1 MADDRNDPGTVGSGS
16 QQEKS
21 DARARSWENPT
32 REGEIALAFDPG
44 ERTPD
49 AGLVYIG
56 HAKTPWVGPGECPR
70 NIRQA
75 RERAEAEA
83 GLGFSLQI
91 DEPYRP
97 GLADYR
103 PGQVVFVLMWMD
115 GARRDLIVQAP
126 KHRERPAGVFS
137 LRSPVRPNPIGL
149 SLVSIVEMDQERG
162 IIVVDALDCLDGT
175 PIIDLK
181 PWAQTADIPA
191 AR

>member
-1 MADDRNDPGTVGSGS
+1 MAEDRKEFETAGSGS
-16 QQEKS
+16 GHEKPDVGS
-21 DARARSWENPT
+21 RSWENPT
-32 REGEIALAFDPG
+32 RDGEIALAFDPG
-44 ERTPD
+44 KQAPD

-70 NIRQA
+70 NIGQA
-75 RERAEAEA
+75 RERAEADQ
-83 GLGFSLQI
+83 GLRFSLQI

-103 PGQVVFVLMWMD
+103 PGQAVFVLMWMD

-126 KHRERPAGVFS
+126 KHREHPAGVFS

-149 SLVSIVEMDQERG
+149 SLVSVREVDRERG
-162 IIVVDALDCLDGT
+162 VIVVDALDCLDGT

-181 PWAQTADIPA
+181 PWTQMADIPT

>member
-1 MADDRNDPGTVGSGS
+1 MAEDRTDFGPAGSGS
-16 QQEKS
+16 RQEKP
-21 DARARSWENPT
+21 DVGARSWENPT
-32 REGEIALAFDPG
+32 REGEIALGFDPG
-44 ERTPD
+44 KQAPD
-49 AGLVYIG
+49 AGVVYIG
-56 HAKTPWVGPGECPR
+56 HARTPWTERGECPR

-75 RERAEAEA
+75 RERAESEPH
-83 GLGFSLQI
+83 LRFFLQI

-103 PGQVVFVLMWMD
+103 PGQAAFVLMWMD

-149 SLVSIVEMDQERG
+149 SLVSIAEVDQESG
-162 IIVVDALDCLDGT
+162 VILVDALDCLDGT

-181 PWAQTADIPA
+181 PWTQTADIPA